1 MPFGKMSHGFNE
13 WKGHDCGVYVMA
25 TSELLCQRLED
36 MFIDKAALSLAIPP
50 GDLSLWKCSRLLTP
64 DLITQKR
71 YELSMISNHLYR
83 NINDLKPFC
92 IASPLSIYL

>member
-1 MPFGKMSHGFNE
+1 MSHGLNE

-25 TSELLCQRLED
+25 ITELLCQRLED

-71 YELSMISNHLYR
+71 YEVRELMLLSHR
-83 NINDLKPFC
+83 AINDLKSFIPQ
-92 IASPLSIYL
+92 YQ